1 MSAEEFFGNMTQISD
16 LIFDFISRA
25 WTVIQSNWLLTLSFS
40 ITIVSLCVY
49 ILKRIRNIKSTG

>member
-1 MSAEEFFGNMTQISD
+1 MSAEEFFGYMTQISD

-25 WTVIQSNWLLTLSFS
+25 WTVIQSNWLLTLSFA